1 MKIEHS
7 LSYFDSIKNTYLTT
21 LNKINNNKLKFY
33 IIYFILFYFLYFNL
47 TAKYT
52 YNLYEKTFNK
62 YKKNIWYLI
71 TIYGGLFIY
80 LISLSYNFY
89 KKNYIL
95 KNKENKDYQFTSFIL
110 MGFTFIFI
118 YLFFYYMQVFFKYIT
133 IYLPDIILKILL
145 GLFYIMNGL
154 FLLFYIGL
162 FTLNLNTY
170 YNVEVL
176 ICVLFL
182 FTFYRIT
189 SINIS
194 YNKDKIF
201 KMLKKND
208 YNFLTLNCL
217 LSKDKEKYQDVNDK
231 SIQNKLIVDKY
242 GMDYTELK
250 DNIPVRYLNKTTKK
264 YENLQLCDFYYPG
277 SYYSYLGNS
286 PYNGT
291 PDLEAIKLGLEKFKL
306 RIIVLDIYSDLK
318 NPYDLKSEPV
328 VRCKF
333 LKKDS
338 KPIKLDDC
346 FKIINEYAWI
356 QNNGNTNSYPFM
368 CILNF
373 HFGNIQHLYQ
383 KVYNIY
389 IEHFSKY
396 LVDKKYGF
404 SGRNS
409 EIPISKAPMVEC
421 LGKIILITNTY
432 PTYSLLD
439 ELINASTT
447 DESVNFELIEYKKSY
462 IDYEKIGV
470 SQDYNKNEL
479 VNMGK
484 NNMNFFYTLPNDEYK
499 NNEESK
505 AGLYNPRFQ
514 DIAQYGLQGTLM
526 YIFVPDSNLND
537 WYLFFK
543 NKSNFDPILKDELL
557 RNTKIVDKKLNQPKQ
572 IIGLQRNQKYCLIP
586 GLLTTEKGNI
596 SNSSQNN
603 SCNKE

>member
-1 MKIEHS
+1 MKIESS
-7 LSYFDSIKNTYLTT
+7 LSYLDSIKNKYLSI
-21 LNKINNNKLKFY
+21 LNYLKDRKLKFY

-52 YNLYEKTFNK
+52 YNLYEKSFNK
-62 YKKNIWYLI
+62 NTKNVWYLI

-80 LISLSYNFY
+80 LITLCYYFY
-89 KKNYIL
+89 KNNYIL
-95 KNKENKDYQFTSFIL
+95 QNKENKDYQFISFIL

-118 YLFFYYMQVFFKYIT
+118 YLFFYFMQVFFKYIT
-133 IYLPDIILKILL
+133 IYLSDFVLKILL
-145 GLFYIMNGL
+145 GLFYVMNGL

-162 FTLNLNTY
+162 YTLNLNAY

-176 ICVLFL
+176 ISILFL
-182 FTFYRIT
+182 IIFYSFT

-208 YNFLTLNCL
+208 YDFLTLNCL
-217 LSKDKEKYQDVNDK
+217 LSKNREKYQDTNDK
-231 SIQNKLIVDKY
+231 SIQNKIIQDKY
-242 GMDYTELK
+242 GIDYLELK
-250 DNIPVRYLNKTTKK
+250 DNIPVRYLNKKTKK
-264 YENLQLCDFYYPG
+264 YENLKLCDFYYPG

-286 PYNGT
+286 PLNGT
-291 PDLEAIKLGLEKFKL
+291 PNLEALKLGLEKFKL

-318 NPYDLKSEPV
+318 DPNDPKSEPV

-333 LKKDS
+333 IKKGSTPLK
-338 KPIKLDDC
+338 LGDC
-346 FKIINEYAWI
+346 FRIINEYAWI
-356 QNNGNTNSYPFM
+356 QNNGNSNSYPFI
-368 CILNF
+368 CVLNF
-373 HFGNIQHLYQ
+373 HFGNVQHLYL
-383 KVYNIY
+383 KIYNIY
-389 IEHFSKY
+389 IEYFSKY

-409 EIPISKAPMVEC
+409 DLPISKAPMNEC

-439 ELINASTT
+439 ELINASSTT
-447 DESVNFELIEYKKSY
+447 NSFDFQLLQYKKSY
-462 IDYEKIGV
+462 IDYEKIGI
-470 SQDYNKNEL
+470 SQDFNKNEL
-479 VNMGK
+479 VKMGK
-484 NNMNFFYTLPNDEYK
+484 NNMRFFYTLPNEEYK

-543 NKSNFDPILKDELL
+543 NKSNFDPVLKDELL
-557 RNTKIVDKKLNQPKQ
+557 RNTKIINKELKQPKQ
-572 IIGLQRNQKYCLIP
+572 IVGLQKNQKYCLIP
-586 GLLTTEKGNI
+586 GLLDTEKGNI
-596 SNSSQNN
+596 SNSTENN
-603 SCNKE
+603 SCKK